1 MPASFPFF
9 PLFRRG
15 AAPLCSAAVLL
26 ALGACSSLGPVLQPR
41 AGLLNHAEGPGARVC
56 LDLNDNAR
64 CDSDE
69 PATQAGPEGR
79 FTLASDGRHAWLA
92 EIAAAQA
99 DAEQPRLR
107 LRALPGQGDE
117 ALQLSWLSTV
127 LAAQA
132 EAGLTREPAL
142 ASLAARAGVSV
153 AELLEPGTADA
164 LGQDLI
170 RRFALDQEALLEATL
185 AAWPQAPMTALR
197 LASPRLEAPGR
208 LYVWSQFSDSSQ
220 APFST
225 AHFSGVSSGGQAGS
239 LANELPISPAGAKV
253 AAATTADLAARYQLS
268 EPTLGQGRQVA
279 RSISAGSDCPAL
291 LVDGRLQAMQVRAPA
306 VRGLAS
312 NAASQTGDR
321 LKPIPADFEVLT
333 CEALLPEQAQVVAI
347 NGQRLKLLQPAA
359 LLKRVVVVGDTGCRV
374 QGPSAI
380 GQGKPGAPLQDC
392 SDESDWPWRKIARAA
407 ASFNPDLIIHN
418 GDIHYREGTPKGT
431 EPGQSLPNE
440 ARYAK
445 YLQTITYGWKAWD
458 ADFFHPAGPLL
469 AAAPWAI
476 TRGNHELCDR
486 AAAGWY
492 RFLDYRQFPASQA
505 PYSPD
510 YQAESCSNY
519 TDPLAVRL
527 GDLQLIL
534 MDVGGLADSPAKGR
548 NQGWTNGD
556 HVRTAR
562 QLSQL
567 SRLPETRSA
576 KISWLVTHKP
586 LFAFYS
592 GGKQA
597 SSSTWQFQKAIQ
609 PGVESFAAGN
619 GLLPANLQ
627 MVHSGHIH
635 GWQMISHPEDTGL
648 PTQYLIGMSGQALE
662 GLIQSRHSAQPYQA
676 LAPQHQAYDIP
687 AEDKR
692 WPWEIAPW
700 SFRLPDGRMARP
712 DAFSTSPI
720 VAAGTEQAHTEEFG
734 FAVFDRV
741 AGTSNWTARLYD
753 PERRLLRTCVTEGK
767 RSRCT
772 D

>member
-1 MPASFPFF
+1 MPATFPT
-9 PLFRRG
+9 FRLG

-26 ALGACSSLGPVLQPR
+26 ALGACSSFGPTQQPR
-41 AGLLNHAEGPGARVC
+41 AGLLSHAEAPNARVC
-56 LDLNDNAR
+56 LDLNNNAR
-64 CDSDE
+64 CDADE
-69 PATQAGPEGR
+69 PNTQAGPEGQ

-92 EIAAAQA
+92 EVGE
-99 DAEQPRLR
+99 AEANPAPTAQPRLR
-107 LRALPGQGDE
+107 LRALPSQGSE
-117 ALQLSWLSTV
+117 PLQLSLLSTV
-127 LAAQA
+127 LAAQG
-132 EAGLTREPAL
+132 EAGLTREQAL
-142 ASLAARAGVSV
+142 ASLAARAGVTV
-153 AELLEPGTADA
+153 QDLLLPSSADA
-164 LGQDLI
+164 LSQDLI
-170 RRFALDQEALLEATL
+170 RRFELDQEALFESAL
-185 AAWPQAPMTALR
+185 AAQPQDPKAALR
-197 LASPRLEAPGR
+197 LAAPKLEAPGR
-208 LYVWSQFSDSSQ
+208 LYAWSQFSDAAQ

-225 AHFSGVSSGGQAGS
+225 AHFSGVSSGGETGN
-239 LANELPISPAGAKV
+239 LVNELPISPASAKV
-253 AAATTADLAARYQLS
+253 AAATPADLAARYQLS

-279 RSISAGSDCPAL
+279 RSISYGASCPAL
-291 LVDGRLQAMQVRAPA
+291 LVDGKVQAMQVRAPA
-306 VRGLAS
+306 VRGVAS

-321 LKPIPADFEVLT
+321 SKPIPADFEVLT
-333 CEALLPEQAQVVAI
+333 CEAPLPAEAQVVAI

-359 LLKRVVVVGDTGCRV
+359 LVKRVVVVGDTGCRV
-374 QGPSAI
+374 QGPNAI

-431 EPGQSLPNE
+431 EPGQSQPNE
-440 ARYAK
+440 SRYAK
-445 YLQTITYGWKAWD
+445 YLETITYGWKAWD

-469 AAAPWAI
+469 GAAPWAI

-492 RFLDYRQFPASQA
+492 RFLDYRQFPAKEPEYNPS
-505 PYSPD
+505 
-510 YQAESCSNY
+510 YQAETCSNY
-519 TDPLAVRL
+519 TDPLTVRL

-534 MDVGGLADSPAKGR
+534 MDVGGLADNPAKGR

-562 QLSQL
+562 QLTQL
-567 SRLPETRSA
+567 SRLPETQSA

-619 GLLPANLQ
+619 GVLPANLQ

-635 GWQMISHPEDTGL
+635 GWQMISHPADTGL

-662 GLIQSRHSAQPYQA
+662 GLIQSKNSAQPYQA
-676 LAPQHQAYDIP
+676 LVPQHQAYDIP
-687 AEDKR
+687 ADDKR

-700 SFRLPDGRMARP
+700 SFHLPDGRMARP
-712 DAFSTSPI
+712 DAFCTSPI
-720 VAAGTEQAHTEEFG
+720 VAAGTEQARTEEFG
-734 FAVFDRV
+734 FVVFDRV
-741 AGTSNWTARLYD
+741 VGTSNWTARMYD

-767 RSRCT
+767 RTRCS